1 MSAGNDE
8 LNGMTMVCASCG
20 IAEVDEIKLMECDG
34 CDLVRYCSDDCQN
47 NHRSEHDEACKER
60 AAELH
65 DEWLYKQPES
75 SYLGDCPICTIP
87 LSLHLH
93 KSSMYSCC
101 SKLVCDGCDYV
112 NKMRED
118 KMRLRQSCPFCREP
132 VPSTIEERDKQRM
145 KRIEANDPVALCG
158 EGMVQYSK
166 GEYIKAFEYYTK
178 AADLGDAESHFRL
191 SCMYHKGDG
200 VEEDIMKFTWHQL
213 VAAIHGHAVAR
224 YNLGLQQ
231 ESAGNIE
238 SAVKHWIIAASQG
251 EDDAIK
257 ALMDAFKHGQVK
269 KEDLA
274 AALRAHKVAVDAT
287 KSPQRKAAEQSSR
300 ATL

>member
-132 VPSTIEERDKQRM
+132 VPSTI
-145 KRIEANDPVALCG
+145 
-158 EGMVQYSK
+158 
-166 GEYIKAFEYYTK
+166 
-178 AADLGDAESHFRL
+178 
-191 SCMYHKGDG
+191 
-200 VEEDIMKFTWHQL
+200 
-213 VAAIHGHAVAR
+213 
-224 YNLGLQQ
+224 
-231 ESAGNIE
+231 
-238 SAVKHWIIAASQG
+238 
-251 EDDAIK
+251 
-257 ALMDAFKHGQVK
+257 
-269 KEDLA
+269 
-274 AALRAHKVAVDAT
+274 
-287 KSPQRKAAEQSSR
+287 
-300 ATL
+300 